1 MDEKITI
8 RKANIEDLQQIQN
21 LNKLLF
27 ELEFENYDS
36 TLDTTWPVSEEGT
49 DYFKNAIENDITIVA
64 TDENKVVGYLIGS
77 LNTQNTYNKYKQAE
91 LDNMCILEDYRKLG
105 IGSMLFDKF
114 KKVCIENDI
123 KELKVV
129 ASYKN
134 TNAINFYKKN
144 GFEETDITLKQ
155 SL

>member
-1 MDEKITI
+1 
-8 RKANIEDLQQIQN
+8 
-21 LNKLLF
+21 
-27 ELEFENYDS
+27 
-36 TLDTTWPVSEEGT
+36 
-49 DYFKNAIENDITIVA
+49 
-64 TDENKVVGYLIGS
+64 
-77 LNTQNTYNKYKQAE
+77 
-91 LDNMCILEDYRKLG
+91 
-105 IGSMLFDKF
+105 MLFDKF